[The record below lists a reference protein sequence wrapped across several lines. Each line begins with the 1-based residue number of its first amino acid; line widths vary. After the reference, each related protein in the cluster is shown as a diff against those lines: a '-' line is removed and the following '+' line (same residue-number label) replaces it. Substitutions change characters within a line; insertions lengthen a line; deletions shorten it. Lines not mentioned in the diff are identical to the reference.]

1 MKAIIPV
8 AGRGTRLRPHT
19 LTTPK
24 PLLRV
29 GGRPVMSYILDD
41 LQELGIHEI
50 VFIVGYLRDVV
61 REYVEQEYP
70 HLTAH
75 FVIQEVQ
82 DGTAGAIQPCGAVR

>member
-8 AGRGTRLRPHT
+8 AGRGTRLWPHT

-41 LQELGIHEI
+41 LREVGVQEI
-50 VFIVGYLRDVV
+50 VTGLPPTLRSGFGVV
-61 REYVEQEYP
+61 SV
-70 HLTAH
+70 
-75 FVIQEVQ
+75 
-82 DGTAGAIQPCGAVR
+82 